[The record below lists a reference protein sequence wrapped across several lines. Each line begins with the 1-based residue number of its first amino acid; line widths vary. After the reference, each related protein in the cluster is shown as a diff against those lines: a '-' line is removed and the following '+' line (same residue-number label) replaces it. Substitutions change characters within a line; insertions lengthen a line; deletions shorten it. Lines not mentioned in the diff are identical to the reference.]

1 MLRLVYP
8 KEHTLN
14 SSHTKYSP
22 CIGPHLKRHSRFLQ
36 QVRPH
41 VGPDD
46 VIVFVESDLDV
57 LPKATA
63 VVVSSRLCIPDGL
76 EEEKKK
82 TE

>member
-1 MLRLVYP
+1 MTYDLG
-8 KEHTLN
+8 N
-14 SSHTKYSP
+14 
-22 CIGPHLKRHSRFLQ
+22 HSRFLQ
-36 QVRPH
+36 EICPH

-46 VIVFVESDLDV
+46 LISLVEADLRV